1 MHRAGPLNGQ
11 AQERGGGLE
20 VDQHRPGIHNGSDE
34 GEAMMA
40 GSMWSCLAAM
50 GSIQPTSLASTTVAA
65 RDREITRAM
74 ALSWY

>member
-1 MHRAGPLNGQ
+1 MVVMR
-11 AQERGGGLE
+11 
-20 VDQHRPGIHNGSDE
+20 